1 MTDRIDTAL
10 TDLAAAIDYPPTPA
24 LRERVAA
31 RLAERTTQ
39 RRWFAPLPR
48 AVLVALIGLV
58 VLAAVTAAA
67 LIAIPGLRLT
77 FVPSL
82 PASSVA
88 ADPLGARMGLG
99 TSIPIDGVAEH
110 APEALGLPAEAYVI
124 GDHDVV
130 TLLYPASTELPRM
143 DGTDV
148 GLLVQALD
156 GALDREMV
164 NKLVVEVGA
173 QVSPVVVDGSSG
185 VWISGPPHLL
195 RYTGPD
201 GEGRAE
207 ATRLVGDVLVWER
220 GGTLYRIE
228 SGLGLEATTRIAESI
243 GD

>member
-1 MTDRIDTAL
+1 MTDRLDAAL
-10 TDLAAAIDYPPTPA
+10 LDLAAAIDFPPTPP
-24 LRERVAA
+24 LRKPVVA
-31 RLAERTTQ
+31 RLAEGPVQ
-39 RRWFAPLPR
+39 RGWLSPRPR
-48 AVLVALIGLV
+48 AMVAALIGLV

-99 TSIPIDGVAEH
+99 TSTPVGDVAEH
-110 APEALGLPAEAYVI
+110 APAALGLPAEAYVI
-124 GDHDVV
+124 GDGDVV
-130 TLLYPASTELPRM
+130 TLLYPASTELPGL

-173 QVSPVVVDGSSG
+173 RVSPVMVAGSSG

-228 SGLGLEATTRIAESI
+228 SGLGLEATTRIAETI
-243 GD
+243 GS